1 MIGIIMLKTKFPRL
15 LGDIGN
21 PDTFKQKPIYVEV
34 DAASVS
40 AVVRKSGVTSHVL
53 DAMIR
58 AAKNLESRGARVI
71 GTSCGFLSLLQQ
83 EIQQA
88 VSVPVVSSSLLL
100 IPMIRAVFGKDVQIG
115 VLTFD
120 SAELS
125 ESHFLGEYDSNISIS
140 GLYPNGE
147 LYRTINED
155 RTVMDK
161 HLAKM
166 DVFDAAR
173 RCVDAN
179 SNIKFLLLECTNLS
193 PWKNELR
200 SEFGMPVHDLVDV
213 LEFFH
218 TS

>member
-34 DAASVS
+34 DIATVS
-40 AVVRKSGVTSHVL
+40 AVVRKSGVTSQVL
-53 DAMIR
+53 DAMIL
-58 AAKNLESRGARVI
+58 AAQELESRGARVI
-71 GTSCGFLSLLQQ
+71 GTSCGFLSLVQQ
-83 EIQQA
+83 DIQQT

-100 IPMIRAVFGKDVQIG
+100 IPMIRAVFGKDVEIG
-115 VLTFD
+115 ILTFD

-125 ESHFLGEYDSNISIS
+125 ESHFLGEYDSNISIFD
-140 GLYPNGE
+140 LNPNGE
-147 LYRTINED
+147 LYQTIKED
-155 RTVMDK
+155 RTVMDE
-161 HLAKM
+161 HLAKL
-166 DVFDAAR
+166 DVLDTAR
-173 RCVDAN
+173 RCVKAN

-200 SEFGMPVHDLVDV
+200 SEFGLPVHDIVDT